1 MFKVVHLNLDKPTLT
16 LKVIAFKLPEDQL
29 QQIKSLCDQ
38 GFYPSLSE
46 TIRIAI
52 TDYISYILDYTQNE
66 TEFWLNAT
74 DHKNLSEFTRSST
87 TKISACTKMPIE
99 LLNTID
105 SLLKKNPQFSN
116 RTNFIR
122 LAVNRFLENDFQ
134 IYSHWLNKRYKNSS
148 ESESVHRVFT

>member
-1 MFKVVHLNLDKPTLT
+1 MLHNLEKVTN

-29 QQIKSLCDQ
+29 SHIKVLCND

-46 TIRIAI
+46 TVRIAI
-52 TDYISYILDYTQNE
+52 TDYISYILETTDQNQ
-66 TEFWLNAT
+66 TEYWLQPS
-74 DHKNLSEFTRSST
+74 DHKNIEDFNKASV

-105 SLLKKNPQFSN
+105 SLLKKNSQFLN

-122 LAVNRFLENDFQ
+122 LAVNRFLENDSQ
-134 IYSHWLNKRYKNSS
+134 IYSHWLNKKYKTEIPSYN
-148 ESESVHRVFT
+148 RVVI